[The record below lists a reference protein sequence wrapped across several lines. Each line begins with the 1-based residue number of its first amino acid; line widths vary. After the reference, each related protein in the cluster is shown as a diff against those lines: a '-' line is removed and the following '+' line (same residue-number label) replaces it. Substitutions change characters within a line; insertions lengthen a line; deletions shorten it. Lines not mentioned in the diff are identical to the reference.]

1 VAIVDY
7 VVVGIIAT
15 SALIGLARGFVR
27 EILSLVI
34 WAVAVVVALTF
45 SEQLALALPR
55 RIEGDSLRFVAA
67 FALIFVGVLIV
78 GGLAQWLLKHLISTT
93 GLSGTD
99 RLFGLLFGGL
109 RGAVVCIVAI
119 IALRPIA
126 AEQNWWHASRAVP
139 VLEAFE
145 SQVTDAMATVV
156 EWFNRIRQK
165 R

>member
-7 VVVGIIAT
+7 VVVGIIAI
-15 SALIGLARGFVR
+15 SGLIGLARGFVR
-27 EILSLVI
+27 EVLALVI
-34 WAVAVVVALTF
+34 WGVAVVIALTF
-45 SEQLALALPR
+45 SEQFASALPKR
-55 RIEGDSLRFVAA
+55 LEGDSLRFVVA

-78 GGLAQWLLKHLISTT
+78 GGLAQWLLRQLISTT

-109 RGAVVCIVAI
+109 RGAVVCIVAV

-126 AEQNWWHASRAVP
+126 AEQSWWHGSRTIP

-145 SQVTDAMATVV
+145 SRVTDAMQTVA
-156 EWFNRIRQK
+156 EWFDRARRK